1 MIYSKDNLRQIFQK
15 PFNMSK
21 WQQILRHFFQ
31 AKDLKVEPESINGTT
46 DDEKGYYLGALDTT
60 DSYRIGLFCYKIQ
73 HGNVARKRVGLRNLV
88 KSFVN
93 PNWGE
98 FDAALVVFD
107 SGELWRLSFVSDIKG
122 ESTAPKRY
130 TYVFGESDNYYNTP
144 VGRFDALQ
152 RNGISFENIKD
163 AFSVERL
170 NKDFFNGYKERYVK
184 FLKHINEDTKEN
196 RDYVKKLLGR
206 LVFLQF
212 LQKKGWMGVPANQQ
226 GWNGGDKFYLNHLI
240 DSYEGNDRLLSDVLE
255 PLFFETLNERRGNDL
270 ADSRLGENIKIPYLN
285 GGLFD
290 KDELDKKDIDFSYG
304 YFKELMDFFAM
315 YNFTIDENDPE
326 DSEIGIDPEMLGHIF
341 ENLLED
347 NKDKGAFYTPKEIV
361 QYMSQESVAQ
371 YLKSHAPEELHTA
384 IDSLIKRRVVE
395 PVLQN

>member
-1 MIYSKDNLRQIFQK
+1 MTYSKDNLRQIFQQ
-15 PFNMSK
+15 PFNEEG
-21 WQQILRHFFQ
+21 WQNMLRHYFH
-31 AKDLKVEPESINGTT
+31 ATELKAERERINDIP
-46 DDEKGYYLGALDTT
+46 DDEKGYYLGAIDTT
-60 DSYRIGLFCYKIQ
+60 DSYRIGLFYYQIQ

-88 KSFVN
+88 KSFIN

-107 SGELWRLSFVSDIKG
+107 SGSVWRLSFVCDVKG
-122 ESTAPKRY
+122 ENTAAKRF

-144 VGRFDALQ
+144 VGRFEALQ

-184 FLKHINEDTKEN
+184 FLNHINEDTKEN

-212 LQKKGWMGVPANQQ
+212 LQKKGWMGVPATQQ

-240 DSYEGNDRLLSDVLE
+240 ERYDGNDRLLSDVLE
-255 PLFFETLNERRGNDL
+255 PLFFNTLNERRTNDL

-290 KDELDKKDIDFSYG
+290 KDDLDKKDIDFPYD

-384 IDSLIKRRVVE
+384 IDSLIKQRADSAK
-395 PVLQN
+395 